1 MGFFNCFIITVS
13 NFVNI
18 NDICKLGHPLV
29 VVVVVVLFLFFGE
42 GGLARTLQC
51 HAFAVFT
58 LGLSKLRRKML

>member
-29 VVVVVVLFLFFGE
+29 VVVVVVFCFFG
-42 GGLARTLQC
+42 GRGA
-51 HAFAVFT
+51 
-58 LGLSKLRRKML
+58 S

>member
-29 VVVVVVLFLFFGE
+29 VVVVVVVVLFFVFL
-42 GGLARTLQC
+42 GGGA
-51 HAFAVFT
+51 
-58 LGLSKLRRKML
+58 S